1 MAFGNYLRQIKGA
14 TLKVALAFIIIS
26 ATVTGIFA
34 FDLWGSTTFLKDVIL
49 EIQNVFS
56 EFTDG
61 YGNIQLVPL
70 LLNNIRVCFIA
81 FGVGVVPFLY
91 LPALILGVN
100 ALIIGAV
107 LGLFALESVTMMFLT
122 LGLGILPH
130 GIFELP
136 AIFISLACGFIL
148 CSTITKTILKKE
160 QDMAISEVI
169 LYSLQTIIFICVPLM
184 IVAGFIEVYI
194 TPKLLMMFI

>member
-1 MAFGNYLRQIKGA
+1 MAFENYLRKLKG
-14 TLKVALAFIIIS
+14 TTIKVALAFIIIS
-26 ATVTGIFA
+26 AIITGIFA
-34 FDLWGSTTFLKDVIL
+34 FDLWGSTTFLKDIIL

-56 EFTDG
+56 EFADG

-70 LLNNIRVCFIA
+70 LLNNIKVCFVA

-91 LPALILGVN
+91 LPALILVVN

-107 LGLFALESVTMMFLT
+107 LGLFALESVGMMFIT
-122 LGLGILPH
+122 IGLGILPH

-136 AIFISLACGFIL
+136 AIFISIACGFTL
-148 CSTITKTILKKE
+148 CSTITKAVLKKE
-160 QDMAISEVI
+160 QDMNISEVI

-184 IVAGFIEVYI
+184 TVAGIIEVYA